1 MSAAREVM
9 TWPELGVASRLL
21 AHEIYVSLYDPT
33 IILGIARGG
42 LLPAAALGYA
52 LGIKNTFTL
61 SIEFYT
67 GEDARLDVPMMLPP
81 VPELVHLADERVLI
95 VDDVNDTGA
104 TLEAVERFCAGRVA
118 STRTAVLYEKPRSA
132 VRCDHVWRHTER
144 WITFPWSAE
153 PPVGGGRGEQDG

>member
-1 MSAAREVM
+1 MTAPREVM
-9 TWPELGVASRLL
+9 SWPDLGEASRRL
-21 AHEIYVSLYDPT
+21 AEQVHASGYDPT

-67 GEDARLDVPMMLPP
+67 GEDARLEVPMMLPP
-81 VPELVHLADERVLI
+81 VPELVHFSEERVLV

-104 TLEAVERFCAGRVA
+104 TLQAVERFCAGRVA
-118 STRTAVLYEKPRSA
+118 STRSAVLYEKPHSK
-132 VRCDHVWRHTER
+132 VRCDHVWRRTEE
-144 WITFPWSAE
+144 WIVFPWSSE
-153 PPVGGGRGEQDG
+153 PPVGGGRRGEQ